1 MAEKERIMSEYY
13 FQIEIEQ
20 GAYIWSH
27 YQCDTRNF
35 DYDIQLNDIIE
46 EQGKVI
52 GIKYGG
58 VLFSLDEVGVGKIIS
73 ESSESG
79 GRESYRVER
88 AVLRK
93 YQNRV

>member
-27 YQCDTRNF
+27 YQCNTRNF
-35 DYDIQLNDIIE
+35 DYDIQLNDIVE

-58 VLFSLDEVGVGKIIS
+58 VMFSLDEEQDK
-73 ESSESG
+73 EFCLDK
-79 GRESYRVER
+79 REFEKVFGYMKEENYMGMEKS
-88 AVLRK
+88 K
-93 YQNRV
+93 